1 MKIIL
6 SRKGFDSEA
15 GGYPS
20 PLFIDE
26 KYHVSLPIPEDID
39 GNSIDTGITYSD
51 IYLKEGNTYADVMDS
66 LGIKGFEKRYVHLD
80 PDVNASTKKNRD
92 ADWRG
97 IFGQCS
103 TSQSH
108 LANQK
113 VEEGDLFLFFGWFK
127 DVKKINGKY
136 TFVNKTDKQVI
147 WGYLQV
153 GKIES
158 ISKQENY
165 EKWKLSHPHYYD
177 RNRTKNTAYIAS
189 EKLSFN
195 STLPGY
201 GWLNYDESL
210 VLTCGGQ
217 SNRSLWKLPRFFHPQ
232 FNTKMTFHEK
242 LISPK
247 GNPIWQLKDDYCLLQ
262 TVGRG
267 QEFVISG
274 NKEVEE
280 WAKEILQKNGGIL
293 WS

>member
-1 MKIIL
+1 M
-6 SRKGFDSEA
+6 
-15 GGYPS
+15 
-20 PLFIDE
+20 FIE
-26 KYHVSLPIPEDID
+26 KKCHISLPIPEDIN
-39 GNSIDTGITYSD
+39 GNAFDTGITYSD
-51 IYLKEGNTYADVMDS
+51 IYFKDGNTYAEVMNS
-66 LGIKGFEKRYVHLD
+66 LGIKGFENRYVHLD
-80 PDVNASTKKNRD
+80 PDLNYNVMRSRAN
-92 ADWRG
+92 DWKG

-108 LANQK
+108 LSNQK

-136 TFVNKTDKQVI
+136 TFVNKTDKQII

-158 ISKQENY
+158 ISENENY
-165 EKWKLSHPHYYD
+165 DEWKLSHPHYYD

-195 STLPGY
+195 ENMPGY
-201 GWLNYDESL
+201 GWLRYSEDL
-210 VLTCGGQ
+210 VLTCDGQ
-217 SNRSLWKLPRFFHPQ
+217 PNRSIWKLPKYFHPS

-247 GNPIWQLKDDYCLLQ
+247 GNPIWQLKNDHCLLQ

-274 NKEVEE
+274 NTDVEE
-280 WAKEILQKNGGIL
+280 WAKN
-293 WS
+293 